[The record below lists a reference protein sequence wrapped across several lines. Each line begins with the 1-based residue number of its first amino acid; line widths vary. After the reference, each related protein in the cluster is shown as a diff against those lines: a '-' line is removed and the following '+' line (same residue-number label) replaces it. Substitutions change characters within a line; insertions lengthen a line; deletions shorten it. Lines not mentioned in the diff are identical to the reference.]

1 MRKAGAFEPVG
12 PLESS
17 LCVVLFFSCV
27 ESSADAMAFTTT
39 LFTTASF
46 PGIGAYDYLVPT
58 VGVTAAARDV
68 RPPHVLLTLSDGRTI
83 TVFDTVRTAMR
94 CLEKM
99 RVAKQSFLVASDD
112 VLIWAVSWTKLIIA
126 EATLTLQRLMTSF
139 TPVYMF
145 GFTRFVHRN
154 LSSVQTFGEALQSV
168 GFANMGGSATIQNNM
183 DLATAATRAVV
194 VDWLY
199 KAAPTADAPGK
210 DTEQTELK
218 YNWRTLVR
226 GQAPPG

>member
-1 MRKAGAFEPVG
+1 
-12 PLESS
+12 
-17 LCVVLFFSCV
+17 
-27 ESSADAMAFTTT
+27 MAFTTT
-39 LFTTASF
+39 LFTSASF

-68 RPPHVLLTLSDGRTI
+68 RPPHENDPVLLTLSDGRTI
-83 TVFDTVRTAMR
+83 TVFDAVRTATR
-94 CLEKM
+94 CLEKK

-126 EATLTLQRLMTSF
+126 EASLTLQRLMTSF

-145 GFTRFVHRN
+145 GYTRFVHRN
-154 LSSVQTFGEALQSV
+154 LSSVQTFGGALQSV

-199 KAAPTADAPGK
+199 KAAPTADAPGTVLE